1 LRLTWL
7 CLTNIGHSDL
17 PRKIVDISIPL
28 ENDVAAD
35 PPGYGPKIEYLDHQ
49 ASAAVDRAA
58 VRAEPAPIADH
69 VERRL
74 LDLFQPADLART
86 ADHVRHHA
94 RTVGAHLRA
103 QAQGLARQ
111 AGRGGS
117 RRDRDVVVRSYACA
131 LLRACSAMAISAAP
145 PNTILM
151 PTRSPIAQA
160 AVLGRPPKI
169 IAPST
174 RSTMPLTS
182 IQPHF

>member
-1 LRLTWL
+1 MCIRDRHHAPHGRAGLRLAQIL
-7 CLTNIGHSDL
+7 LRSGAAGIGAGDCTAI
-17 PRKIVDISIPL
+17 RT
-28 ENDVAAD
+28 
-35 PPGYGPKIEYLDHQ
+35 
-49 ASAAVDRAA
+49 
-58 VRAEPAPIADH
+58 EPASVADH

-74 LDLFQPADLART
+74 LHLFQPADLART
-86 ADHVRHHA
+86 ADHLRHHA
-94 RTVGAHLRA
+94 GALGARLRA
-103 QAQGLARQ
+103 QTQGLARQ

-160 AVLGRPPKI
+160 DVLGRPPKI

-174 RSTMPLTS
+174 RSTMPLT
-182 IQPHF
+182 